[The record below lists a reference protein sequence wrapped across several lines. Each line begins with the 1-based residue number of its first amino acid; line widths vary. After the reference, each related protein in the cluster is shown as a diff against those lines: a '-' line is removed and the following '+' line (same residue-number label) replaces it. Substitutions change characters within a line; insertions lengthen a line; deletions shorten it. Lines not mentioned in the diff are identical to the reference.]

1 MPRYISAL
9 PTIWPLNIRTQMMLW
24 YTLVFTLLMILA
36 GTLFYLHL
44 QSALEA
50 NVDAEL
56 QQHAREIADG
66 INDNNGTLH
75 VIDMQGIL
83 PGLVDPNGPD
93 SDDTPGANNRQAGN
107 ETYPDV
113 NLEPLVRI
121 LNNKGESVYTSP
133 AFQHLQVP
141 AISITQPMHHA
152 VWQGTLLAKNGQ
164 PVRLYSEPLFDDGR
178 LYAII
183 QVGESLANLGS
194 TLRSVALELLFIG
207 PPVLL
212 LGFLGSYWLAGFAFT
227 PIKKMTNTVRCIEAG
242 DLHERVPVPKARD
255 ELQTLAVTFNSMI
268 AQLEKSFARQRRF
281 VADAA
286 HELRTPVA
294 AIRSMTD
301 IMLERETP
309 VEREEYMTVLRD
321 INAEAERLGRL
332 INDLLVLA
340 RSDENEVAFEH
351 EPVRLDQLARD
362 VITTM
367 EILATEK
374 GIQLKVQADE
384 PATVMGD
391 EVRLIQV
398 IMNLMDNAINY
409 TNDGGT
415 IRVTVKAEEENARLM
430 VSDTGT
436 GIAPEH
442 LPHIFERF
450 YRVDPARSRAAGGTG
465 LGLAIVD
472 WIVRAHQGSIAVES
486 QVGKGTTFTV
496 ILPLAKSGIEILKK
510 S

>member
-1 MPRYISAL
+1 MPRRIRDFPA
-9 PTIWPLNIRTQMMLW
+9 IWPLNIRTQMMLW

-44 QSALEA
+44 QSSLEA

-66 INDNNGTLH
+66 INDDNGTIR
-75 VIDMQGIL
+75 VIDTQGVL

-93 SDDTPGANNRQAGN
+93 LDNTPAVNNGRVGN

-121 LNNKGESVYTSP
+121 LNNKGVSVYTSP

-164 PVRLYSEPLFDDGR
+164 PVRLYSEPLFDDGQ

-183 QVGESLANLGS
+183 QVGESLANLGN

-212 LGFLGSYWLAGFAFT
+212 LSFLGSYWLAGFAFT
-227 PIKKMTNTVRCIEAG
+227 PIKKMTNTARHIEAG
-242 DLHERVPVPKARD
+242 DLHERVPVPRTKD
-255 ELQTLAVTFNSMI
+255 ELQTLALTFNSMI
-268 AQLEKSFARQRRF
+268 ARLEKSFARQRRF

-301 IMLERETP
+301 IVLERETP
-309 VEREEYMTVLRD
+309 VEREEYVSVLRD
-321 INAEAERLGRL
+321 INTEAERLGHL
-332 INDLLVLA
+332 ISDLLVLA

-362 VITTM
+362 VISTM

-374 GIQLKVQADE
+374 GIRLEVQADE
-384 PATVMGD
+384 PVRVTGD

-398 IMNLMDNAINY
+398 MMNLMDNAINY

-415 IRVTVKAEEENARLM
+415 IRITVQAEQENARLM
-430 VSDTGT
+430 VSDTGS

-450 YRVDPARSRAAGGTG
+450 YRVDPARSRTAGGTG

-496 ILPLAKSGIEILKK
+496 TLPLAKSGIEILKK